1 MTSSELRT
9 LASGGAEKPEVE
21 RITVL
26 VSANLRDRLESMAE
40 REKRSLS
47 AQVNYLV
54 ERGIEAQER
63 AAA

>member
-1 MTSSELRT
+1 MNSSESRT
-9 LASGGAEKPEVE
+9 VAPESAEKPEIE

-26 VSANLRDRLESMAE
+26 VSAGMRERLETMAE